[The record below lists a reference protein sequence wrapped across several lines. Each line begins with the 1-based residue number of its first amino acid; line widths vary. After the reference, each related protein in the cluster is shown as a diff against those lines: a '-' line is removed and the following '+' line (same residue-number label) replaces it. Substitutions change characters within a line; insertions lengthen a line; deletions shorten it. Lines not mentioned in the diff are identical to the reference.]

1 MIGTISLPDAQA
13 LRETDLDPSLDPW
26 AEIERLKR
34 QKNAIILAHYYQ
46 DGEIQDL
53 ADFVGDSLDLSRRA
67 AATVTGLANSAFTA
81 MECARYT
88 GTRTQ
93 VVLARNRG

>member
-34 QKNAIILAHYYQ
+34 QKNAVILAHYYQ

-53 ADFVGDSLDLSRRA
+53 ADFVDDFLDLSPPARSVPQA
-67 AATVTGLANSAFTA
+67 A
-81 MECARYT
+81 E
-88 GTRTQ
+88 
-93 VVLARNRG
+93 

>member
-34 QKNAIILAHYYQ
+34 QKNAVILAHYYQ
-46 DGEIQDL
+46 DEEIQNL
-53 ADFVGDSLDLSRRA
+53 ADFIGDSLDLSPPARPVPQA
-67 AATVTGLANSAFTA
+67 A
-81 MECARYT
+81 E
-88 GTRTQ
+88 
-93 VVLARNRG
+93 

>member
-34 QKNAIILAHYYQ
+34 HKNAVILAHYYQ
-46 DGEIQDL
+46 DEEIQDL
-53 ADFVGDSLDLSRRA
+53 ADFIGDSLDLSPPAHLVPQA
-67 AATVTGLANSAFTA
+67 A
-81 MECARYT
+81 E
-88 GTRTQ
+88 
-93 VVLARNRG
+93 

>member
-34 QKNAIILAHYYQ
+34 QKNAVILAHYYQ
-46 DGEIQDL
+46 DEEIQDL
-53 ADFVGDSLDLSRRA
+53 ADFIGDFLDLSPPAHSVPQA
-67 AATVTGLANSAFTA
+67 A
-81 MECARYT
+81 E
-88 GTRTQ
+88 
-93 VVLARNRG
+93 